1 MLTHHEIVDRIV
13 KQIVL
18 VITEMCKES
27 KLCQKFMQTVKF
39 LVYLFIW
46 IHLLL
51 YCRYMGLKK
60 GTLSKKMNHLQPLKL
75 QQNKNF
81 SQINMTE
88 RL

>member
-39 LVYLFIW
+39 LVYLFI
-46 IHLLL
+46 
-51 YCRYMGLKK
+51 
-60 GTLSKKMNHLQPLKL
+60 
-75 QQNKNF
+75 
-81 SQINMTE
+81 
-88 RL
+88 